1 MQIQLRN
8 ILEIIDAAVKDH
20 PLGIKGIAA
29 ELDKS
34 PSQLYGEL
42 NPYANGLMSDPDS
55 GGTRK
60 AKMGLGDFLTLIGIT
75 ECYAA
80 LEATVAVHGY
90 TLQKIKAEPANEN
103 TAYPALSHA
112 MSTLG
117 ELASALKKDMGDNR
131 LTPREKL
138 DLFSKAVDAYD
149 SLGPFLA
156 LGATS
161 QNRTK

>member
-1 MQIQLRN
+1 
-8 ILEIIDAAVKDH
+8 
-20 PLGIKGIAA
+20 
-29 ELDKS
+29 
-34 PSQLYGEL
+34 
-42 NPYANGLMSDPDS
+42 
-55 GGTRK
+55 
-60 AKMGLGDFLTLIGIT
+60 
-75 ECYAA
+75 
-80 LEATVAVHGY
+80 
-90 TLQKIKAEPANEN
+90 
-103 TAYPALSHA
+103 

>member
-1 MQIQLRN
+1 MSRLQEP
-8 ILEIIDAAVKDH
+8 EIIEAIQTAAQQYGVKA
-20 PLGIKGIAA
+20 LAA
-29 ELDKS
+29 ALDMA
-34 PSQLYGEL
+34 PSTLYQKL
-42 NPYANGLMSDPDS
+42 NPYGDRTIAKLSLEESVEIMRITGNYDALVTMAGNLGFSVDAVGKDP
-55 GGTRK
+55 
-60 AKMGLGDFLTLIGIT
+60 I
-75 ECYAA
+75 
-80 LEATVAVHGY
+80 
-90 TLQKIKAEPANEN
+90 NEN

-131 LTPREKL
+131 LTTREKL